1 MSDKKLDNNALDTIF
16 RTARTY
22 TAWQDKAVED
32 ATLHDLYELM
42 KWGPTSANC
51 SPLRVIFVKSP
62 AQKEALKPHLDAG
75 NVEKTMK
82 APVTAI
88 LALDKKFYEYM
99 PKLFPHADAKS
110 WFVGNQPKIDE
121 TAFRNG
127 TLQAGYLIVAARALG
142 LDCGPMSGFNKE
154 GVKNEFFKDQE
165 IEVNFLCNLGYG
177 DPSTLYPRGPR
188 LAFDEVCKIV

>member
-188 LAFDEVCKIV
+188 LAFDEGCKIV